1 MKKTL
6 AIISVLLIYTMAVA
20 QETKGGF
27 ALEIGYGAST
37 FGNYSALSAFEDH
50 TERQTAISAEH
61 LSAGYYHPNG
71 YFIGMTANIE
81 QGKTSMLQFGETFTN
96 LYAMID
102 IRNYYKLG
110 EKISLESGVA
120 LGLLIHLNT
129 YNDNNDPNS
138 ISTSSRYGMGGHF
151 ATGLHYAISEDCTIG
166 VRVLFPQSGI
176 LLGESKQKLHGLE
189 PNRHNH
195 LASHSVQMNVFR
207 RF

>member
-1 MKKTL
+1 MKKS
-6 AIISVLLIYTMAVA
+6 IVLSICLFIGMMAAA
-20 QETKGGF
+20 QEKKGGF
-27 ALEIGYGAST
+27 ALELGYGAST

-50 TERQTAISAEH
+50 TERHTAISAEH
-61 LSAGYYHPNG
+61 ISAGYHHPNG

-81 QGKTSMLQFGETFTN
+81 QGKTSMIQLGETFTN

-120 LGLLIHLNT
+120 YGLLIRLNT
-129 YNDNNDPNS
+129 FNDNNDPNS
-138 ISTSSRYGMGGHF
+138 ISTSTRYGMGGHF

-176 LLGESKQKLHGLE
+176 LFGEAKRELHGLD
-189 PNRHNH
+189 PNSQNH
-195 LASHSVQMNVFR
+195 LAGHSVQLNVFK